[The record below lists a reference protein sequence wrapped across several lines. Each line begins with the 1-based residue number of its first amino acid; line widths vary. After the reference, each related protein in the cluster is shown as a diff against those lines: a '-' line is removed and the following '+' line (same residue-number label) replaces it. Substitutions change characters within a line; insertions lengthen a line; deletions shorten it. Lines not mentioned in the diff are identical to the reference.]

1 MKVKDAGRRAF
12 TLIELMIVVIIVA
25 ILAAAAVPIYNSF
38 TSRAYGTEVQT
49 ALSTLR
55 TAQRTYKAAHGGYAS
70 DKGTS
75 SSDDDTLWGE
85 GYISK
90 SDFEDMKYVEWSQ
103 LNVKD
108 PGSDGGIVAYWEG
121 TIDGYQYKKV
131 DMHAD
136 GTLDKS
142 ESTSDSP

>member
-55 TAQRTYKAAHGGYAS
+55 TAQRTYKAAHGTYAS
-70 DKGTS
+70 SKADLENK
-75 SSDDDTLWGE
+75 
-85 GYISK
+85 GYISS
-90 SDFEDMKYVEWSQ
+90 SDFEDMKYISYSELTVSQ
-103 LNVKD
+103 PSSAGD
-108 PGSDGGIVAYWEG
+108 PIASWTVTSGTEMDSAYNYDSR
-121 TIDGYQYKKV
+121 TIDAKGNIP
-131 DMHAD
+131 AD
-136 GTLDKS
+136 GS
-142 ESTSDSP
+142 STDSTT